1 MSARQLQFDPK
12 EEQALIA
19 AYGPTKEQDC
29 RFELDRT
36 GFHLWWQSTALRRR
50 AEVVMAVQRSDGRLL
65 LHAKGHYPPGT
76 YRLPSGG
83 VQWGE
88 SVLDALARELMEE
101 LGLQLLPAAMP
112 GLVRYAL
119 VYDGQSLEFASY
131 LFRFRVGKI
140 LRLSPQDPTEAITDF
155 QWLEPED
162 LSSVAESLR
171 GSSHGWHNWG
181 AFRAVAHD
189 LLVEC
194 SQT

>member
-1 MSARQLQFDPK
+1 MSARQLQFDPE

-19 AYGPTKEQDC
+19 AYGPTKERDC
-29 RFELDRT
+29 WFELDRT

-50 AEVVMAVQRSDGRLL
+50 AEVVMVVQRSDGRLL

-88 SVLDALARELMEE
+88 SILDALAREQMEE
-101 LGLQLLPAAMP
+101 LGLQLLPTTMP
-112 GLVRYAL
+112 GLVRYTL
-119 VYDGQSLEFASY
+119 YHDGQSLNFASY
-131 LFRFRVGKI
+131 LFRLRAGENP
-140 LRLSPQDPTEAITDF
+140 RLSPQDPTEAISDF
-155 QWLEPED
+155 EWLELKD

-189 LLVEC
+189 LLVQC
-194 SQT
+194 NQT